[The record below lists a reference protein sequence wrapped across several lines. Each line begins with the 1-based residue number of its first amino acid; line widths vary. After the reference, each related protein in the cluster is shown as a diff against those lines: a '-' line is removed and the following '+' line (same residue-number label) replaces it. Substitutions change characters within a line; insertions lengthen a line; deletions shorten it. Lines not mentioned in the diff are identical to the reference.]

1 MAAAPSAAAASAT
14 IHDATAGLSGLR
26 AAAQPPISPN
36 TANPATAAT
45 PRPRAAKRPNR
56 PQMASDRTT
65 MPTVRTVFWLS
76 PRFSMLNDTIAP
88 GV

>member
-1 MAAAPSAAAASAT
+1 MVVAPSAAAASAT
-14 IHDATAGLSGLR
+14 IHEASAALSGLR

-36 TANPATAAT
+36 TANPATAT
-45 PRPRAAKRPNR
+45 PRRLWAARRPNR

-65 MPTVRTVFWLS
+65 MPTVRTVFWLA